1 MSFNKNENLTLCHQ
15 YPNTDNEYV
24 FVFKGQPFATSTSS
38 SGPTPDTTLID
49 ATLVKQFKMKITDYK
64 CLRFNFLGQQMRNI
78 GKVSTF
84 VQCVK
89 DGMPIGQFPFT
100 ATVVRG
106 LTDCLDVDCIA
117 STKLVSQLTGSSQDD
132 KESPKRKKVKTS
144 PKLKKKDNLEGK
156 SEDAAQSVPAAVPGV
171 APVNRPE
178 VSRVDQSPPL
188 RTPPKLQRPQQ
199 PTSPP
204 GFPTPKFPRPNIGCV
219 LSSPPRLRARD
230 QQLKLSPL
238 SSNIRLLDDEFWGA
252 DVQPYFQEMDT
263 LETNGYQ
270 DTRYYHCQLDELS
283 DTEFAFTKVTAMDEA
298 YDYWS
303 GHGRNKCSPECL
315 NLQGQLPNNCG
326 YHPQFKFPARF
337 RMCSERCRGA
347 FCVCLR
353 SYD

>member
-1 MSFNKNENLTLCHQ
+1 MMSFNKNENFTLCHQ
-15 YPNTDNEYV
+15 YPNTDKEYV

-144 PKLKKKDNLEGK
+144 PKLKKDNLEVK
-156 SEDAAQSVPAAVPGV
+156 SEDAAPSVVAAVPGV
-171 APVNRPE
+171 EAVIRPE
-178 VSRVDQSPPL
+178 VSHGDQSPPL
-188 RTPPKLQRPQQ
+188 LTPPRQTNHMP
-199 PTSPP
+199 PASPP
-204 GFPTPKFPRPNIGCV
+204 GFPTPKFPRPNLCV
-219 LSSPPRLRARD
+219 PYSPPRIPAKV
-230 QQLKLSPL
+230 QQLQLSPL
-238 SSNIRLLDDEFWGA
+238 SSNIHLLDDEYWGA
-252 DVQPYFQEMDT
+252 DVKPYYEEMRT
-263 LETNGYQ
+263 LEVNGAQ
-270 DTRYYHCQLDELS
+270 DSRYEYCQLDELGNR
-283 DTEFAFTKVTAMDEA
+283 EFDFTKVTAMDQA

-303 GHGRNKCSPECL
+303 GHGRNKCTPECL
-315 NLQGQLPNNCG
+315 NMEGHLPNNCG
-326 YHPQFKFPARF
+326 FHPQFQFPAKF
-337 RMCSERCRGA
+337 RICSEQCRGA

-353 SYD
+353 SYR